1 MKNFT
6 SKMSAMIVAVLAFFA
21 TGSAQAQVAA
31 PQDLFGTYEFTCT
44 MEITT
49 DGNEYADLFSD
60 KCEVVISSGSPY
72 DLMICGIAGSTVEE
86 GQTANYSN
94 GNITVMNANGS
105 SYYYWGTP
113 VVLGS
118 ADGASPFDGT
128 GWSLNYTVDVNTKE
142 ITLNDFTAITVD
154 GAWNTDK
161 VLAKFTNCKLTFK
174 EAETVEIHDLSGEY
188 RFEAKT
194 GGYNVNAES
203 NFPTGF
209 DMTLTALDETF
220 QSYTAVINY
229 GEGYVPVTLPATF
242 DGFVLSIEA
251 KDAYL
256 TEDHFY
262 AFSDYYD
269 PSSLDAVIEF
279 QYVSEKALSLNNSV
293 CISKAT
299 EVEGETVYVFEQ
311 YYFYGTAKKEGV
323 ADDVNFA
330 GTYHVKATNPWFFVE
345 DYEYPTEFDFV
356 IEEKED
362 GYYVTTFMNGN
373 LYDNTWGASL
383 CTVDGNTLKLPIGQS
398 MKVACVYNNADYTEM
413 VYDVLFDGFGTDEG
427 TVDLTLNEDGTWSM
441 TDFSF
446 FRLNVVYDANWNA
459 TSTLTEI
466 MSAFYGGLEVEKE
479 VEAEAYDFAGTYWL
493 NATVETNVSD
503 FTYPTTD
510 FKLVVEEMFDYYSG
524 ESIGFYVKDF
534 VHGDIYS
541 STYGAYPCVIEG
553 NVLKIPTG
561 KADLGAKT
569 KSIWHSEDWLTMI
582 YDVLYDAE
590 KEYITITAN
599 EDGTFAMDDFTFYR
613 RTEAWDAD
621 YTAKEVTMGDWSAR
635 YTNITIQKQGDAI
648 NDVEAE
654 ESAVKVYAENGVIY
668 VAGAN
673 APVQVYSMSGACVFS
688 GVAKQVNGLNKG
700 LYIVKCGNAVVK
712 VIL

>member
-6 SKMSAMIVAVLAFFA
+6 SKMFAMIVAVLAFFA
-21 TGSAQAQVAA
+21 ASPVQAQVVN

-44 MEITT
+44 MEITA
-49 DGNEYADLFSD
+49 DGQEYADLFSD

-113 VVLGS
+113 VILGS

-229 GEGYVPVTLPATF
+229 GEGYVPVSLPATY

-256 TEDHFY
+256 TEDHSY
-262 AFSDYYD
+262 AFSDYYA
-269 PSSLDAVIEF
+269 PNVLDAVIEF
-279 QYVSEKALSLNNSV
+279 KYESEKALSLNNSV

-299 EVEGETVYVFEQ
+299 EAEGETVFVFEQ

-323 ADDVNFA
+323 VDDVNFA
-330 GTYHVKATNPWFFVE
+330 GTYHVKATNPWFLVE

-373 LYDNTWGASL
+373 IYDNTWGASL
-383 CTVDGNTLKLPIGQS
+383 CAVEGNTLKLPVGQN
-398 MKVACVYNNADYTEM
+398 MKVARVYNNADYTEM
-413 VYDVLFDGFGTDEG
+413 AYDVLFDGFGTDEG

-446 FRLNVVYDANWNA
+446 YRLNIVYDANWNA
-459 TSTLTEI
+459 TSTLSEN

-479 VEAEAYDFAGTYWL
+479 VEVEAYDFVGTYWL
-493 NATVETNVSD
+493 SADVETNVAD
-503 FTYPTTD
+503 YTYPTNNI
-510 FKLVVEEMFDYYSG
+510 KLVIEEVFDYYSG
-524 ESIGFYVKDF
+524 ESLGLYVKDF
-534 VHGDIYS
+534 VHGNIYN
-541 STYGAYPCVIEG
+541 STYAAYPCVVEG
-553 NVLKIPTG
+553 NVLKIP
-561 KADLGAKT
+561 ADQAAKV
-569 KSIWHSEDWLTMI
+569 KSVWSSDDYLTSI
-582 YDVLYDAE
+582 YDVLYDGE

-599 EDGTFAMDDFTFYR
+599 EDGSFSMDDFTFTR
-613 RTEAWDAD
+613 RTETWDAN

-673 APVQVYSMSGACVFS
+673 APVQVYSMSGACVFN
-688 GVAKQVNGLNKG
+688 GVANQVNGLNKG

>member
-21 TGSAQAQVAA
+21 ASSVQAQVVN

-44 MEITT
+44 MEITA

-72 DLMICGIAGSTVEE
+72 DLMICGLAGSTVKE

-94 GNITVMNANGS
+94 GNISVMNPNGS
-105 SYYYWGTP
+105 SYYYWGNP

-142 ITLNDFTAITVD
+142 ILLNDFTAITVD

-174 EAETVEIHDLSGEY
+174 AGEEVEIYDLSGDY

-194 GGYNVNAES
+194 GGYNVNADS

-229 GEGYVPVTLPATF
+229 GEGYVPVSLPATY

-262 AFSDYYD
+262 AFSNYYN

-299 EVEGETVYVFEQ
+299 EVEGETVYVYEQ

-330 GTYHVKATNPWFFVE
+330 GTYHVKATNTWFFVE

-356 IEEKED
+356 IEEKE
-362 GYYVTTFMNGN
+362 GSYYVTTFMNGN
-373 LYDNTWGASL
+373 LYNNTWGASL
-383 CTVDGNTLKLPIGQS
+383 CTVDGNTLKLPVGQS
-398 MKVACVYNNADYTEM
+398 MKVARVYANDDYTEM
-413 VYDVLFDGFGTDEG
+413 AYDVLFDGFGEDAG
-427 TVDLTLNEDGTWSM
+427 TVDLTVNEDGTWSM

-446 FRLNVVYDANWNA
+446 YRLNIVYDENWSA
-459 TSTLTEI
+459 TTTLSEK

-479 VEAEAYDFAGTYWL
+479 VEAESFDFVGTYWMS
-493 NATVETNVSD
+493 ADVETNVD
-503 FTYPTTD
+503 DYAYPTSN
-510 FKLVVEEMFDYYSG
+510 FKLVVDEVFDYYSG
-524 ESIGFYVKDF
+524 ESMGLYVKDF
-534 VHGDIYS
+534 VHGNIYS
-541 STYGAYPCVIEG
+541 STYGAYPCVVEG

-569 KSIWHSEDWLTMI
+569 KNVWSSDDWLTMI

-613 RTEAWDAD
+613 RTEAWDAN
-621 YTAKEVTMGDWSAR
+621 YTNKEVTLGDWSAR
-635 YTNITIQKQGDAI
+635 YSNITIAKEGEAI
-648 NDVEAE
+648 NEVATE
-654 ESAVKVYAENGVIY
+654 ESNVKVYAENGVIY